1 MENYYEHL
9 LAPDGNQEFA
19 KYIIGM
25 LDDLNY
31 GLVRV
36 KINGK
41 KVTNI
46 QIMAEN
52 DKHTLSLEDCE
63 ILNEVIIDYL
73 EKNENLFAD
82 YSLEISSPGIER
94 PLTRKKDF
102 DTWSNNFVQIKL
114 NSNKDFPKKFNAKLL
129 GFSESKIKI
138 LIENEKD
145 LNGEYDLDPLMI
157 KEVILSWVD
166 KDPPK
171 PNLIS

>member
-52 DKHTLSLEDCE
+52 DKHTLSIEDCE

-73 EKNENLFAD
+73 EKNEKLFAD

-114 NSNKDFPKKFNAKLL
+114 NSDKDFPKKFNAKPVSYTHLTL
-129 GFSESKIKI
+129 PT
-138 LIENEKD
+138 N
-145 LNGEYDLDPLMI
+145 
-157 KEVILSWVD
+157 
-166 KDPPK
+166 
-171 PNLIS
+171 

>member
-63 ILNEVIIDYL
+63 ILNEVIIYYL
-73 EKNENLFAD
+73 EKNEKLFAD

-114 NSNKDFPKKFNAKLL
+114 NSN
-129 GFSESKIKI
+129 
-138 LIENEKD
+138 
-145 LNGEYDLDPLMI
+145 
-157 KEVILSWVD
+157 
-166 KDPPK
+166 
-171 PNLIS
+171 

>member
-19 KYIIGM
+19 KYIIDM

-36 KINGK
+36 KITGK

-73 EKNENLFAD
+73 EKNEKLFAD

-114 NSNKDFPKKFNAKLL
+114 NSDKDFPKKFNAKLL

-138 LIENEKD
+138 FIENEKD
-145 LNGEYDLDPLMI
+145 LNGEYNLDPLMI

>member
-145 LNGEYDLDPLMI
+145 LNGEYNLDPLMI

>member
-63 ILNEVIIDYL
+63 ILNEVIVDYL
-73 EKNENLFAD
+73 ENNEKIFAD

-114 NSNKDFPKKFNAKLL
+114 NSDKGFPKKFNAKLL

-138 LIENEKD
+138 FIENEKD
-145 LNGEYDLDPLMI
+145 LNGEYNLDPLMI

>member
-138 LIENEKD
+138 YIENEKD
-145 LNGEYDLDPLMI
+145 LNGEYNLDPLMI

>member
-19 KYIIGM
+19 KYINGM

-31 GLVRV
+31 GLVRI

-114 NSNKDFPKKFNAKLL
+114 NSDKDFPKKFNAKLL

-138 LIENEKD
+138 YIENEKD
-145 LNGEYDLDPLMI
+145 LNGEYNLDPLMI

>member
-19 KYIIGM
+19 KYIIGVF
-25 LDDLNY
+25 DDLNY

-73 EKNENLFAD
+73 EKNEKLFAD

-114 NSNKDFPKKFNAKLL
+114 NSDKDFPKKFNAKLL

-138 LIENEKD
+138 FIENEKD
-145 LNGEYDLDPLMI
+145 LNNSVESYQKMI

>member
-19 KYIIGM
+19 KYIIDM

-73 EKNENLFAD
+73 EKNEKLFVD

-145 LNGEYDLDPLMI
+145 LNGEYNLDPLMI

>member
-25 LDDLNY
+25 LDNLNY

-138 LIENEKD
+138 YIENEKD
-145 LNGEYDLDPLMI
+145 LNGEYNLDPLMI

>member
-9 LAPDGNQEFA
+9 LAPDGIQEFA
-19 KYIIGM
+19 TYITGM

-31 GLVRV
+31 RLVRI

-46 QIMAEN
+46 QIKAEN
-52 DKHTLSLEDCE
+52 DQHTLSLEDCE

-73 EKNENLFAD
+73 EKNEKLFAD

-102 DTWSNNFVQIKL
+102 DTWSNNFVRIKL
-114 NSNKDFPKKFNAKLL
+114 NSDKDFPKKFNAKLL

-138 LIENEKD
+138 FIENEKD
-145 LNGEYDLDPLMI
+145 LNGEYNLDPLMI

>member
-52 DKHTLSLEDCE
+52 DKHTLSLKDCE
-63 ILNEVIIDYL
+63 ILNEVIVDYL
-73 EKNENLFAD
+73 ENNEKIFAD

-114 NSNKDFPKKFNAKLL
+114 NSDKGFPKKFNAKLL

-138 LIENEKD
+138 FIENEKD
-145 LNGEYDLDPLMI
+145 LYGEYNLDPLMI

>member
-9 LAPDGNQEFA
+9 LAPDGNHEFVT
-19 KYIIGM
+19 YIISM

-31 GLVRV
+31 GLVRI

-52 DKHTLSLEDCE
+52 NQHTLSFEDCE
-63 ILNEVIIDYL
+63 ILNEVIINYL
-73 EKNENLFAD
+73 EKNGKLFVD

-94 PLTRKKDF
+94 PLTREKDF
-102 DTWSNNFVQIKL
+102 NTWSNNFVQIKL
-114 NSNKDFPKKFNAKLL
+114 NSDKDFPKKFNAKLL

-138 LIENEKD
+138 FIENEKD
-145 LNGEYDLDPLMI
+145 LNGEYNLDPLMI

>member
-25 LDDLNY
+25 LDELNY

-63 ILNEVIIDYL
+63 ILNKVIIDYL

-145 LNGEYDLDPLMI
+145 LNGEYNLDPLMI

>member
-19 KYIIGM
+19 TYII
-25 LDDLNY
+25 DVFDELNY
-31 GLVRV
+31 GLVRIKV
-36 KINGK
+36 NGK

-52 DKHTLSLEDCE
+52 DQHTLSFEDCE

-73 EKNENLFAD
+73 EKNEKLFSD

-102 DTWSNNFVQIKL
+102 NTWSNNFVQIKL
-114 NSNKDFPKKFNAKLL
+114 NSYRDFPKKFNARLL
-129 GFSESKIKI
+129 GFSENKIKI
-138 LIENEKD
+138 FIENEKD
-145 LNGEYDLDPLMI
+145 LNGEFNLDPLMV
-157 KEVILSWVD
+157 KEVILSWVE

>member
-19 KYIIGM
+19 KYIIGVF
-25 LDDLNY
+25 DDLNY

-145 LNGEYDLDPLMI
+145 LNGEYNLDPLMI

>member
-25 LDDLNY
+25 LDNLNY

-52 DKHTLSLEDCE
+52 DQHTLSLEDCE

-73 EKNENLFAD
+73 EKNEKLFAD

-114 NSNKDFPKKFNAKLL
+114 NSDKHFPKKFNAKLL

-138 LIENEKD
+138 FIENEKD
-145 LNGEYDLDPLMI
+145 LNGEYNLDPLMI

-166 KDPPK
+166 KDPPQ

>member
-25 LDDLNY
+25 LDNLNY

-145 LNGEYDLDPLMI
+145 LNGEYNLDPLMI

>member
-25 LDDLNY
+25 FDDLNY

-52 DKHTLSLEDCE
+52 DKHSLSLEDCE

-73 EKNENLFAD
+73 EKNEKLFAD

-138 LIENEKD
+138 FIENEKD
-145 LNGEYDLDPLMI
+145 LNGEYSLDPLMI

>member
-9 LAPDGNQEFA
+9 LAPDGNQEFTS
-19 KYIIGM
+19 YVIGAF
-25 LDDLNY
+25 DDLNY
-31 GLVRV
+31 GLVRI

-52 DKHTLSLEDCE
+52 DKHTLSFEDCE
-63 ILNEVIIDYL
+63 ILNEAVTDYL
-73 EKNENLFAD
+73 EKNEKLFED

-102 DTWSNNFVQIKL
+102 NTWSNNFVQIKL
-114 NSNKDFPKKFNAKLL
+114 NDDKDLPKKFKAKLL
-129 GFSESKIKI
+129 GFSENKVKIF
-138 LIENEKD
+138 IEDESNM
-145 LNGEYDLDPLMI
+145 NGEYHLDPLVI
-157 KEVILSWVD
+157 KEVVLSWVE
-166 KDPPK
+166 KDPPI

>member
-9 LAPDGNQEFA
+9 LAPDGNNEFVT
-19 KYIIGM
+19 YIISM

-31 GLVRV
+31 GLVRI

-52 DKHTLSLEDCE
+52 NQHTLSFEDCE
-63 ILNEVIIDYL
+63 ILNEAIIDYL
-73 EKNENLFAD
+73 EKNGKLFVD

-94 PLTRKKDF
+94 PLTREKDF
-102 DTWSNNFVQIKL
+102 NTWSNNFVQIKL
-114 NSNKDFPKKFNAKLL
+114 NSDKDFPKKFNAKLL

-138 LIENEKD
+138 YIENEKD
-145 LNGEYDLDPLMI
+145 LNGEYNLDPLMI

>member
-9 LAPDGNQEFA
+9 IAPNGNQEFA

-145 LNGEYDLDPLMI
+145 LNGEYNLDPLII

>member
-25 LDDLNY
+25 LDNLNY

-63 ILNEVIIDYL
+63 ILNGVIIDYL
-73 EKNENLFAD
+73 EKNEKLFAD

-114 NSNKDFPKKFNAKLL
+114 NSDKDFPKKFNAKLL

-138 LIENEKD
+138 YIENEKD
-145 LNGEYDLDPLMI
+145 LNGEYNLDPLMI

>member
-9 LAPDGNQEFA
+9 LAPDGNHEFA

-73 EKNENLFAD
+73 EKNEKLFSD

-114 NSNKDFPKKFNAKLL
+114 NSDKDFPKKFNAKLL
-129 GFSESKIKI
+129 GFSDNKIKI
-138 LIENEKD
+138 FIENEKD
-145 LNGEYDLDPLMI
+145 LNGEYNLDPLMI

>member
-73 EKNENLFAD
+73 EKNEKLFAD
-82 YSLEISSPGIER
+82 YSLEISSPGIES

-102 DTWSNNFVQIKL
+102 DTWSKNFVQIKL
-114 NSNKDFPKKFNAKLL
+114 NSDKDFPKKFNAKLL

-138 LIENEKD
+138 FIENEKD
-145 LNGEYDLDPLMI
+145 LNGEYNLDPLMI

>member
-19 KYIIGM
+19 KYIIGI
-25 LDDLNY
+25 LDNLNY

-145 LNGEYDLDPLMI
+145 LNGEYNLDPLMI

>member
-9 LAPDGNQEFA
+9 LAPDGNNEFVT
-19 KYIIGM
+19 YIISM

-31 GLVRV
+31 GLVRI

-52 DKHTLSLEDCE
+52 NQHTLSFEDCE
-63 ILNEVIIDYL
+63 ILNEAIIDYL
-73 EKNENLFAD
+73 EKNGKLFVD

-94 PLTRKKDF
+94 PLTRKRDF
-102 DTWSNNFVQIKL
+102 NTWSNNFVQIKL
-114 NSNKDFPKKFNAKLL
+114 NSYRDFPKKFNARLL
-129 GFSESKIKI
+129 GFSENKIKI
-138 LIENEKD
+138 FIENGKD
-145 LNGEYDLDPLMI
+145 LNGEFNLDPLMV
-157 KEVILSWVD
+157 KEVILSWVE

>member
-52 DKHTLSLEDCE
+52 DQHTLSLKDCE
-63 ILNEVIIDYL
+63 ILNADFNWEIDIPINCRNKISTYHVSRYEQKALKNNTNQFYL
-73 EKNENLFAD
+73 QF
-82 YSLEISSPGIER
+82 
-94 PLTRKKDF
+94 
-102 DTWSNNFVQIKL
+102 IKQ
-114 NSNKDFPKKFNAKLL
+114 
-129 GFSESKIKI
+129 
-138 LIENEKD
+138 
-145 LNGEYDLDPLMI
+145 
-157 KEVILSWVD
+157 
-166 KDPPK
+166 
-171 PNLIS
+171 

>member
-73 EKNENLFAD
+73 EKNEKLFAD

-94 PLTRKKDF
+94 PLTRQKDF
-102 DTWSNNFVQIKL
+102 DTWSNNFVKIKL
-114 NSNKDFPKKFNAKLL
+114 NSYKDFPKKFNAKLL

-138 LIENEKD
+138 YIENEKD
-145 LNGEYDLDPLMI
+145 LNGEYNLDPLMI

>member
-73 EKNENLFAD
+73 EKNKKLFAD

-102 DTWSNNFVQIKL
+102 DTWSNNFVKIKL
-114 NSNKDFPKKFNAKLL
+114 NSYKDFPKKFNAKLL

-138 LIENEKD
+138 YIENEKD
-145 LNGEYDLDPLMI
+145 LNGEYNLDPLMI

>member
-25 LDDLNY
+25 LDELNY

-73 EKNENLFAD
+73 EKNEKLFTD

-138 LIENEKD
+138 YIENEKD
-145 LNGEYDLDPLMI
+145 LNGEYNLDPLMI

>member
-52 DKHTLSLEDCE
+52 DKHTLSLKDCE

-73 EKNENLFAD
+73 EKNEKLFAD

-114 NSNKDFPKKFNAKLL
+114 NSDKGFPKKFNAKLL

-138 LIENEKD
+138 FIENEKD
-145 LNGEYDLDPLMI
+145 LYGEYNLDPLMI

>member
-52 DKHTLSLEDCE
+52 DKHTLSIEDCE

-73 EKNENLFAD
+73 EKNEKLFAD

-114 NSNKDFPKKFNAKLL
+114 NSDKDFPKKFNAKLL

-138 LIENEKD
+138 FIENEKD
-145 LNGEYDLDPLMI
+145 LNGEYNLDPLMI